1 MSFDRRLRN
10 ALEREAARLE
20 PDVER
25 QLGAV
30 ESRVRR
36 GPPIGWGTVV
46 LAAAA
51 VVAALVLRTQGA
63 SLPAGVGSSGSPTET
78 AAQSASADA
87 SPASYPQVAGTYT
100 VTLDPTAT
108 SVKRDGLGGLWTL
121 QLLPDGEVLL
131 TAPPTYSGGA
141 NSLSGV
147 AFSVSGGELRT
158 NLFIN
163 GSCATV
169 GSYAWSR
176 AGGGLALTPVD
187 DTCSIRR
194 TLLATKPWSAA
205 P

>member
-36 GPPIGWGTVV
+36 GSPIGWGTVV
-46 LAAAA
+46 FAAA
-51 VVAALVLRTQGA
+51 VLVAAIILRTQGA
-63 SLPAGVGSSGSPTET
+63 SLPAGVGSSGSPSET
-78 AAQSASADA
+78 AAPSASAEA

-108 SVKRDGLGGLWTL
+108 SVKRDGLGGLWTMR
-121 QLLPDGEVLL
+121 LLPDGEVLL

-163 GSCATV
+163 GSCAAV

-176 AGGGLALTPVD
+176 TGGDLALTPVD

-194 TLLATKPWSAA
+194 TLLATKPWSVV

>member
-1 MSFDRRLRN
+1 MSFDRRIRN

-36 GPPIGWGTVV
+36 GSSIGWGTVV
-46 LAAAA
+46 LAAA
-51 VVAALVLRTQGA
+51 VLVAAMILRTQGA
-63 SLPAGVGSSGSPTET
+63 ALPAGVGSSGSASGTP
-78 AAQSASADA
+78 APSASAEA
-87 SPASYPQVAGTYT
+87 SPVSYPQVSGTYT
-100 VTLDPTAT
+100 VTLDPTTAT
-108 SVKRDGLGGLWTL
+108 VKRDGLGGLWTL
-121 QLLPDGEVLL
+121 RLLPDGEVLL
-131 TAPPTYSGGA
+131 TAPSTYSAGA
-141 NSLSGV
+141 NSLTGV
-147 AFSVSGGELRT
+147 AFSVSGGEFRT

-187 DTCSIRR
+187 DTCSVRR
-194 TLLATKPWSAA
+194 TLLATKPWSVA